1 MALVLDIIH
10 MLFILNDKANK
21 RKEGEHAAAS
31 QTSVVFGSFLAD
43 FKKYLMPHFPIS
55 EPISKSVEVTAPF
68 LCPQC
73 PQPHPTLTLLAMA
86 AIQDKKSKEGANMRL
101 TVSRLNCTLCAV
113 MAHFVEPKA
122 IEEIEME
129 LEAEK
134 R

>member
-1 MALVLDIIH
+1 L
-10 MLFILNDKANK
+10 
-21 RKEGEHAAAS
+21 
-31 QTSVVFGSFLAD
+31 
-43 FKKYLMPHFPIS
+43 
-55 EPISKSVEVTAPF
+55 
-68 LCPQC
+68 
-73 PQPHPTLTLLAMA
+73 
-86 AIQDKKSKEGANMRL
+86 QDKKSKEGANMRL